1 MVYNIQAAHHSDTF
15 QNSRKIVYEQSL
27 IWICEKRVY
36 LLKYDQME
44 TMTMLTLLVECLSSS
59 IQKITKTVP
68 PLSSMISFISKNLSA
83 AYLLREYFGCSLT
96 EIVSF
101 SLFIVCICC
110 QAEITLRPFELL
122 SMTSKRKI
130 QHA

>member
-68 PLSSMISFISKNLSA
+68 PLSSTISFISKKESLS
-83 AYLLREYFGCSLT
+83 S
-96 EIVSF
+96 I
-101 SLFIVCICC
+101 FI
-110 QAEITLRPFELL
+110 A
-122 SMTSKRKI
+122 
-130 QHA
+130 